1 MDMEDSMA
9 SARGEMKRYTFEL
22 PAELFI
28 EIRQVANKQHTT
40 VVDVIRKYIKL
51 GLAIEKTPDNA
62 LYIREGDS
70 LCRLML
76 L

>member
-1 MDMEDSMA
+1 MA
-9 SARGEMKRYTFEL
+9 STRGEMKRYSLEL
-22 PAELFI
+22 PVELFN
-28 EIRQVANKQHTT
+28 EVRQIAHEQHTT
-40 VVDVIRKYIKL
+40 VVEVIRKFIKL